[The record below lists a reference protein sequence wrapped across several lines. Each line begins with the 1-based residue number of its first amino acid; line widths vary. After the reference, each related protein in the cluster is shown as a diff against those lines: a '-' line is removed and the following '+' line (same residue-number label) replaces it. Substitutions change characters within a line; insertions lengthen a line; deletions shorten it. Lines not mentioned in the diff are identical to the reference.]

1 MKELLLDALAYKYMA
16 EMKDA
21 HARFQVYLNNSVGI
35 GEHPQIT
42 EEMDKIV
49 AQYTDAKDKL
59 QSLNKIKIFDDI
71 M

>member
-1 MKELLLDALAYKYMA
+1 MKELLLEALSYKYMA
-16 EMKDA
+16 EMKDTQ
-21 HARFQVYLNNSVGI
+21 ARLYVYLNNSVGI

-59 QSLNKIKIFDDI
+59 ESLHELEL
-71 M
+71 

>member
-1 MKELLLDALAYKYMA
+1 MKELLLEALSYRYMA

-21 HARFQVYLNNSVGI
+21 QARLHVYLNNSVGI

-49 AQYTDAKDKL
+49 AQYTDTKDKL
-59 QSLNKIKIFDDI
+59 ESLHELEL
-71 M
+71 